1 MYYLR
6 EQEMNT
12 NFKILSCHTHKKS
25 SELIMMPS
33 VYEIEEFFLNLASE
47 NTKLYQNIKGQ
58 SENLWGSYESD

>member
-1 MYYLR
+1 
-6 EQEMNT
+6 
-12 NFKILSCHTHKKS
+12 
-25 SELIMMPS
+25 MMPS